1 MTLQSATRYQRLW
14 GRPTLAAARAG
25 HRAVTARIGE
35 VPAFLAGHADQLP
48 APDPAL
54 PGGDD
59 DDDD

>member
-1 MTLQSATRYQRLW
+1 M
-14 GRPTLAAARAG
+14 AAARAG